1 MPKTLPVLQ
10 AEPLGYVPGG
20 AVSRGSLGL
29 LPSRMP
35 VSAAFTASRASN
47 GDGILHILGS
57 EMPCWGTLGVV
68 IAHRQPSQSFDA
80 RSTSAVEYARVS

>member
-1 MPKTLPVLQ
+1 MPVR
-10 AEPLGYVPGG
+10 GIHRDPGG
-20 AVSRGSLGL
+20 
-29 LPSRMP
+29 P
-35 VSAAFTASRASN
+35 N